1 MISLSSYRPELF
13 NRNADQG
20 NLLVLTK
27 QLQWRGVDFEVLHEF
42 DLSADFVLIGD
53 SFNAVRREYSA
64 ELLELAPGLQSRLDQ
79 GRATLLVGSS
89 YEFYMDILDGLPNPV
104 RAARV
109 SEFRVAKSGSLS
121 AFGYRNTD
129 LDGSDLFIQGAFI
142 GTTLYGPVLAKSPDL
157 LKLVLD
163 AMGVETELS
172 SSFSGRLEDYLEQ
185 IIKTSIAD

>member
-89 YEFYMDILDGLPNPV
+89 YEFYMDILDGLPKPV

>member
-89 YEFYMDILDGLPNPV
+89 YEFYMDILDGLPKPV

-172 SSFSGRLEDYLEQ
+172 SRFSGRLEDYLEQ

>member
-129 LDGSDLFIQGAFI
+129 LDGSDLFIKGAFI

>member
-89 YEFYMDILDGLPNPV
+89 YEFYMDILDGLPKPV
-104 RAARV
+104 RASRV

>member
-121 AFGYRNTD
+121 AFGYRHTD

>member
-79 GRATLLVGSS
+79 GKATLLVGSS

-142 GTTLYGPVLAKSPDL
+142 GTALYGPVLAKSPDL

-163 AMGVETELS
+163 AIGVETELS
-172 SSFSGRLEDYLEQ
+172 SSFSGRLENYLEQ

>member
-142 GTTLYGPVLAKSPDL
+142 GTTLFGPVLAKSPDL

>member
-172 SSFSGRLEDYLEQ
+172 SRFSGRLEDYLEQ